1 MLDAMVSSGAGNE
14 PISESSTLHARAM
27 ADLRFIRETMASASA
42 FSAFSGWGLI
52 LIGGVAT
59 ACGLVAARQPTHLRW
74 LVAWV
79 AAAGVSAVI
88 GALSTARKTRT
99 ALEPLIPGPAR
110 KFALS
115 LALASLEGAGEE
127 GARDDGG
134 RVDLLPGT
142 WLLLYGAGLVAAG
155 AWSVRV
161 VPIIGTAFMVL
172 GAVGLLL
179 PLSWSNWLLI
189 AGFGGLH
196 IAFGVIVGRK
206 HGG

>member
-1 MLDAMVSSGAGNE
+1 MSPANAGNQ
-14 PISESSTLHARAM
+14 PIPESPALHVRAM
-27 ADLRFIRETMASASA
+27 ADLRFIRETMESVSS

-52 LIGGVAT
+52 LIGVVAT
-59 ACGLVAARQPTHLRW
+59 ACGLLAARQPTRPRW
-74 LVAWV
+74 LLAWV
-79 AAAGVSAVI
+79 AAAAVSAVI

-99 ALEPLIPGPAR
+99 ARQPLIPGPAS

-115 LALASLEGAGEE
+115 LAPAVVSGALLTGALERAE
-127 GARDDGG
+127 RF
-134 RVDLLPGT
+134 DLLPGM

-161 VPIIGTAFMVL
+161 VPVIGTTFMVL
-172 GAVGLLL
+172 GAAGLLL
-179 PLSWSNWLLI
+179 PPGWRNWLLI

-196 IAFGVIVGRK
+196 MAFGVIVGRK

>member
-1 MLDAMVSSGAGNE
+1 MPSSAGNE
-14 PISESSTLHARAM
+14 PISESSALHARAM
-27 ADLRFIRETMASASA
+27 ADLRFIRETMESAAA

-59 ACGLVAARQPTHLRW
+59 VCGLVAARQPTHLGW
-74 LVAWV
+74 LTAWV

-99 ALEPLIPGPAR
+99 AQEPLIPGPAR

-115 LALASLEGAGEE
+115 LAPAVVSGALLTGALERSE
-127 GARDDGG
+127 RF
-134 RVDLLPGT
+134 DLLPGMR
-142 WLLLYGAGLVAAG
+142 LVLYGAGLGAGG
-155 AWSVRV
+155 AWWVRG
-161 VPIIGTAFMVL
+161 VPVIGPAFMFR
-172 GAVGLLL
+172 GAVGVVF

-196 IAFGVIVGRK
+196 VAFGVIVGRR

>member
-1 MLDAMVSSGAGNE
+1 MPASAGNE
-14 PISESSTLHARAM
+14 PLPESSALHARAM
-27 ADLRFIRETMASASA
+27 ADLRFIRETMESASA

-59 ACGLVAARQPTHLRW
+59 ACGLVAARQPTHLGW
-74 LVAWV
+74 LTAWV
-79 AAAGVSAVI
+79 AAAGISALI
-88 GALSTARKTRT
+88 GALSTARKTRS
-99 ALEPLIPGPAR
+99 AQEPLIPGPAR

-115 LALASLEGAGEE
+115 LAPAVVSGALLTAALERAE
-127 GARDDGG
+127 RF
-134 RVDLLPGT
+134 DLLAGM

-161 VPIIGTAFMVL
+161 VPVIGTAFMVL

-179 PLSWSNWLLI
+179 PLPWGNWLLI
-189 AGFGGLH
+189 GGFGGLH
-196 IAFGVIVGRK
+196 VAFGVIVGRK

>member
-1 MLDAMVSSGAGNE
+1 MPSSAGNE
-14 PISESSTLHARAM
+14 RIPESSALHARAM
-27 ADLRFIRETMASASA
+27 ADLRFIRETMESAAA

-59 ACGLVAARQPTHLRW
+59 ACGLVAARQPTRLGW
-74 LVAWV
+74 LTAWV
-79 AAAGVSAVI
+79 AAAGVSALI
-88 GALSTARKTRT
+88 GALSTARKTRS
-99 ALEPLIPGPAR
+99 AQEPLIPGPAR

-115 LALASLEGAGEE
+115 LAPAVVSGALLTAALERAD
-127 GARDDGG
+127 RF
-134 RVDLLPGT
+134 DLLPGM

-161 VPIIGTAFMVL
+161 VPVIGTAFMVL

-179 PLSWSNWLLI
+179 PLTWGNWLLI
-189 AGFGGLH
+189 GGFGGLH
-196 IAFGVIVGRK
+196 VAFGVIVGRK

>member
-1 MLDAMVSSGAGNE
+1 MHDGMVPSGAGHE
-14 PISESSTLHARAM
+14 PIAESSTLHARAM

-52 LIGGVAT
+52 LIGSVAT
-59 ACGLVAARQPTHLRW
+59 ACGLVAARQPTPLRW
-74 LVAWV
+74 LMAWV
-79 AAAGVSAVI
+79 AAAGVSAAI

-99 ALEPLIPGPAR
+99 ARQPLIPGPAS

-115 LALASLEGAGEE
+115 LAPAVVSGALLTGALERGE
-127 GARDDGG
+127 RF
-134 RVDLLPGT
+134 DLLPGM

-161 VPIIGTAFMVL
+161 VPVIGATFMGL

-179 PLSWSNWLLI
+179 PLPWSNWLLI

-196 IAFGVIVGRK
+196 VAFGVIVGRK

>member
-1 MLDAMVSSGAGNE
+1 MIPDPGGR
-14 PISESSTLHARAM
+14 PTSESPALHARAM
-27 ADLRFIRETMASASA
+27 ADLRFIRETMESVSS

-59 ACGLVAARQPTHLRW
+59 ACGLLAVRQPTRLRW
-74 LVAWV
+74 LGAWV
-79 AAAGVSAVI
+79 AAAAVSAVI
-88 GALSTARKTRT
+88 GALSTARKAR
-99 ALEPLIPGPAR
+99 AAREPLIPGPAR

-115 LALASLEGAGEE
+115 LAPALVSGALLT
-127 GARDDGG
+127 GALG
-134 RVDLLPGT
+134 RAERFDLLPGV

-161 VPIIGTAFMVL
+161 VPVIGATFMVL

-179 PLSWSNWLLI
+179 PLAWSNWLLI

-196 IAFGVIVGRK
+196 VAFGVIVGRK

>member
-1 MLDAMVSSGAGNE
+1 MPASAGNE
-14 PISESSTLHARAM
+14 PLPESSALHARAM
-27 ADLRFIRETMASASA
+27 ADLRFIRETMESASA

-59 ACGLVAARQPTHLRW
+59 ACGLVAARQPTHLGW
-74 LVAWV
+74 LTAWV
-79 AAAGVSAVI
+79 AAAGISALI
-88 GALSTARKTRT
+88 GALSTARKTRS
-99 ALEPLIPGPAR
+99 AQEPLIPGPAR

-115 LALASLEGAGEE
+115 LAPAVVSGALLTAALERAE
-127 GARDDGG
+127 RF
-134 RVDLLPGT
+134 DLLAGM

-161 VPIIGTAFMVL
+161 VPVVGTAFMVL

-179 PLSWSNWLLI
+179 PLPWGNWLLI
-189 AGFGGLH
+189 GGFGGLH
-196 IAFGVIVGRK
+196 VAFGVIVGRK

>member
-1 MLDAMVSSGAGNE
+1 MPASAGNE
-14 PISESSTLHARAM
+14 PLPESSALHARAM
-27 ADLRFIRETMASASA
+27 ADLRFIRETMESASA

-59 ACGLVAARQPTHLRW
+59 ACGLVAARQPTHLGW
-74 LVAWV
+74 LTAWV
-79 AAAGVSAVI
+79 AAAGISALI
-88 GALSTARKTRT
+88 GALSTARKTR
-99 ALEPLIPGPAR
+99 AAQEPLIPGPAR

-115 LALASLEGAGEE
+115 LAPAVVSGALLTVALERAE
-127 GARDDGG
+127 GF
-134 RVDLLPGT
+134 DLLPGV

-161 VPIIGTAFMVL
+161 VPVIGAAFMVL

-179 PLSWSNWLLI
+179 PLPWGNWLLVG
-189 AGFGGLH
+189 GFGGLH
-196 IAFGVIVGRK
+196 VAFGVIVGRK

>member
-1 MLDAMVSSGAGNE
+1 M
-14 PISESSTLHARAM
+14 
-27 ADLRFIRETMASASA
+27 
-42 FSAFSGWGLI
+42 
-52 LIGGVAT
+52 
-59 ACGLVAARQPTHLRW
+59 
-74 LVAWV
+74 AWV
-79 AAAGVSAVI
+79 AAAAISAVI

-99 ALEPLIPGPAR
+99 ARQPLIPGPAS

-115 LALASLEGAGEE
+115 LAPAVVSGALLT
-127 GARDDGG
+127 GALGQAERF
-134 RVDLLPGT
+134 DLLPGM

-161 VPIIGTAFMVL
+161 VPVIGATFMAL

-179 PLSWSNWLLI
+179 PLAWGNSLLI

-196 IAFGVIVGRK
+196 VAFGAIVGRK

>member
-1 MLDAMVSSGAGNE
+1 
-14 PISESSTLHARAM
+14 M
-27 ADLRFIRETMASASA
+27 ADLRFIRETMESVSS

-52 LIGGVAT
+52 LIGVVAT
-59 ACGLVAARQPTHLRW
+59 ACGLLAARQPTRPRW
-74 LVAWV
+74 LIAWV
-79 AAAGVSAVI
+79 AAAAVSAVI

-99 ALEPLIPGPAR
+99 ARQPLIPGPAS

-115 LALASLEGAGEE
+115 LAPAVVSGALLTGALERAEHF
-127 GARDDGG
+127 
-134 RVDLLPGT
+134 DLLPGM

-161 VPIIGTAFMVL
+161 VPVIGTTFMVL
-172 GAVGLLL
+172 GAAGLLL
-179 PLSWSNWLLI
+179 PPGWSNWLLI

-196 IAFGVIVGRK
+196 MAFGVIVGRK

>member
-1 MLDAMVSSGAGNE
+1 MPSSAGNE
-14 PISESSTLHARAM
+14 RIPESSALHARAM
-27 ADLRFIRETMASASA
+27 ADLRFIRETMESAAA

-59 ACGLVAARQPTHLRW
+59 ACGLVAARQPTRLGW
-74 LVAWV
+74 LTAWV
-79 AAAGVSAVI
+79 AAAGISALI
-88 GALSTARKTRT
+88 GALSTARKTRS
-99 ALEPLIPGPAR
+99 AQEPLIPGPAR

-115 LALASLEGAGEE
+115 LAPAVVSGALLTAALERAE
-127 GARDDGG
+127 GF
-134 RVDLLPGT
+134 DLLPGM

-161 VPIIGTAFMVL
+161 VPVIGTAFMVL

-179 PLSWSNWLLI
+179 PFPWGNWLLI
-189 AGFGGLH
+189 GGFGGLH
-196 IAFGVIVGRK
+196 VAFGVIVGRK

>member
-1 MLDAMVSSGAGNE
+1 MPSSAGNE
-14 PISESSTLHARAM
+14 RIPESSALHARAM
-27 ADLRFIRETMASASA
+27 ADLRFIRETMESAAA

-59 ACGLVAARQPTHLRW
+59 ACGLVAARQPTRLGW
-74 LVAWV
+74 LTAWV
-79 AAAGVSAVI
+79 AAAGISALI
-88 GALSTARKTRT
+88 GALSTARKTRS
-99 ALEPLIPGPAR
+99 AQEPLIPGPAR

-115 LALASLEGAGEE
+115 LAPAVVSGALLTVALERAE
-127 GARDDGG
+127 GF
-134 RVDLLPGT
+134 DLLPGM

-161 VPIIGTAFMVL
+161 VPVIGAAFMVL

-179 PLSWSNWLLI
+179 PLPWGNWLLI
-189 AGFGGLH
+189 GGFGALH
-196 IAFGVIVGRK
+196 VAFGVIVGRK

>member
-1 MLDAMVSSGAGNE
+1 MPASAGNE
-14 PISESSTLHARAM
+14 PIPESSALHARAM
-27 ADLRFIRETMASASA
+27 ADLRFIRETMESASA

-52 LIGGVAT
+52 LIG
-59 ACGLVAARQPTHLRW
+59 
-74 LVAWV
+74 
-79 AAAGVSAVI
+79 
-88 GALSTARKTRT
+88 ALATARKTRS
-99 ALEPLIPGPAR
+99 AQEPLIPGPAR

-115 LALASLEGAGEE
+115 LAPAVVSGALLTAALERAE
-127 GARDDGG
+127 RL
-134 RVDLLPGT
+134 DLLPGM

-161 VPIIGTAFMVL
+161 VPVIGTAFMVL

-179 PLSWSNWLLI
+179 PPAWSNWLLI

-196 IAFGVIVGRK
+196 MAFGVIVGRK